1 MNRNARKW
9 LVVLVA
15 AVLVLAACGQKQGV
29 SLSAGGGS
37 GGDGSGFSD
46 DGEGT
51 GADGTGDDGSGTGAD
66 GTGTDGSG
74 GSGSGGTNGG
84 GSTGT
89 AGGTSTRTGT
99 RAGTRAGTPVPGAPD
114 RTGIDD
120 ANKVI
125 KIGVH
130 APVTGAAP
138 IEQKTF
144 DKGKD
149 VYWQWLAKNG
159 GLYGGYRVEIK
170 FYDDKFEPV
179 EARRRCSQLVEQ
191 DKVFL
196 LIGAAGADQITACAN
211 YANSKNVPYLSAGVN
226 TEGLD
231 GLRTY
236 FAVSETY
243 AQQMPQLAQMVKSQ
257 IGVKK
262 LGLAVLD
269 SKSFADAR
277 AAARKAFTAAGFQIV
292 ADKNVP
298 KDTNAPGGKA
308 IAGDLQDAGAEI
320 VLALVSPTIFL
331 YIANG
336 AQSEAYFP
344 EYVGPGVTNGLN
356 TVATAGCP
364 AIGKAK
370 FFSPFPQL
378 DAIDSMDPA
387 YRPAYQEFITNKD
400 SSQRPDDIGIALWGL
415 NKSLHQMFKAIPDV
429 KQLSRQS
436 FISTL
441 TSGKTF
447 STGVYPSVTFSP
459 TDHFGADTV
468 HLLEADCQAAPAQ
481 FKTKAKFAKS
491 F

>member
-9 LVVLVA
+9 LVVTFA

-29 SLSAGGGS
+29 SLSANGG

-46 DGEGT
+46 DGT
-51 GADGTGDDGSGTGAD
+51 GSDGTGSD
-66 GTGTDGSG
+66 GTGTDGTGTGGEGGNGEASSG
-74 GSGSGGTNGG
+74 TG
-84 GSTGT
+84 GSTGGSNGT
-89 AGGTSTRTGT
+89 GGSTRTRTRTGT
-99 RAGTRAGTPVPGAPD
+99 GGGTPIAGAPD

-120 ANKVI
+120 VNKVI

-179 EARRRCSQLVEQ
+179 EARRRCAQLVEQ

-243 AQQMPQLAQMVKSQ
+243 AEQMPKLAQMVKAK

-292 ADKNVP
+292 ADKNVG
-298 KDTNAPGGKA
+298 KETNPQSGKS

-387 YRPAYQEFITNKD
+387 YRPAYNEFITNKD
-400 SSQRPDDIGIALWGL
+400 GSQRPDDIGIALWGL

-481 FKTKAKFAKS
+481 FKTRATFAKS

>member
-29 SLSAGGGS
+29 SLSANGGS

-46 DGEGT
+46 DGTGEGT
-51 GADGTGDDGSGTGAD
+51 GSDGTGTGAD
-66 GTGTDGSG
+66 GTGTGADGSG
-74 GSGSGGTNGG
+74 GSTGGSGSSTG
-84 GSTGT
+84 GSGGT

-99 RAGTRAGTPVPGAPD
+99 RAGTRGGAPAPGAPD

-179 EARRRCSQLVEQ
+179 EARRRCAQLVEQ

-243 AQQMPQLAQMVKSQ
+243 AQQMPKLAQMVKSQ
-257 IGVKK
+257 IGVKP

-277 AAARKAFTAAGFQIV
+277 AAAIKAFTAAGFQIV
-292 ADKNVP
+292 ADKKVD
-298 KDTNAPGGKA
+298 KTTNAPGGKA
-308 IAGDLQDAGAEI
+308 IAGDLQDAGAQI

-378 DAIDSMDPA
+378 DAIESMDPA
-387 YRPAYQEFITNKD
+387 YDDAYNEFITSKD
-400 SSQRPDDIGIALWGL
+400 RSQRPDDIGIALWGL

-447 STGVYPSVTFSP
+447 ATGVYPSVTFSP

-468 HLLEADCQAAPAQ
+468 HLLEADCNSAPAQ
-481 FKTKAKFAKS
+481 FKTRAKFAKS